1 MEKLKLFLKRKDVV
15 ISAKRYGIDALGA
28 MAQGLFCSLLIGTII
43 NTVGKQFN
51 VGFLTSTV
59 ATIAGVDYTV
69 GSLASAMSGPA
80 MAVAIGYALATPP
93 LVLFS
98 LITVGFASNA
108 LGGAGGPLAVLFV
121 AIIASEAG
129 KMVSKETKIDILVT
143 PLVTISVGIL
153 LSALL
158 APTLGKAAMK
168 LGTVIMWATSLQP
181 FLMGILVSLL
191 VGVALTLP
199 ISSAAICAALGL
211 TGLAGGAA
219 LAGCCAQ
226 MVGFAIISFPENK
239 WGGLISQGIGTSML
253 QMGNIVKNPRVWIA
267 PCITSMITGPIATC
281 IFKLQMNGA
290 AVSSGMGTC
299 GLVGQIGVY
308 TGWVNDVTSGAKS
321 AITSFDWIGL
331 IMISFI
337 LPAVI
342 TPVIHMFVRKAGL
355 VKDGDLKL

>member
-1 MEKLKLFLKRKDVV
+1 MEKLKLFLKRKDIV

-43 NTVGKQFN
+43 NTIGKQFQIA
-51 VGFLTSTV
+51 FLTSSV
-59 ATIAGVDYTV
+59 ATIAGVEYTV

-80 MAVAIGYALATPP
+80 MAVAIGYALNTPP

-121 AIIASEAG
+121 AIIASEVG
-129 KMVSKETKIDILVT
+129 KMVSKETKVDILIT
-143 PLVTISVGIL
+143 PLVTISVGIF
-153 LSALL
+153 LSAIL

-253 QMGNIVKNPRVWIA
+253 QMGNIVKNPRIWIA
-267 PCITSMITGPIATC
+267 PCITSMITGPVATC

-308 TGWVNDVTSGAKS
+308 TGWVSDITNGSKA
-321 AITSFDWIGL
+321 AITSFDWLGI

-337 LPAVI
+337 LPSII
-342 TPVIHMFVRKAGL
+342 TPVIHLFVKKLGL
-355 VKDGDLKL
+355 VNSGDLKL